1 MPDAREVYRSHAE
14 QYDELVRCEDRDG
27 NLLRAI
33 QERVALSGCDVIEF
47 GAGTGRV
54 TRLLA
59 PHVRSIRAFDQAPAM
74 LEVARAR
81 LSQGNVRF
89 ELADSNAVP
98 VADACAQLAIAG
110 WSYGHQTVWD
120 EQAWREPIE
129 RAVREMLRV
138 LAPAGTAIV
147 IETLGT
153 GHVTPFDPP
162 PALAAYYALLEDTFG
177 FTRSWIRTD
186 YEFASADDA
195 ERLVGFFFGAEAAR
209 ALGGKRTLPEC
220 TGLWTRQPNTAVRI
234 DSEPASK
241 PVIG

>member
-1 MPDAREVYRSHAE
+1 MQDAEEVYRSHAE

-33 QERVALSGCDVIEF
+33 QDRVALSGCDVIEF
-47 GAGTGRV
+47 GAGTGRL

-59 PHVRSIRAFDQAPAM
+59 PHVSSIRAFDVAPAM
-74 LEVARAR
+74 LDVARAR
-81 LSQGNVRF
+81 VAQRNVQF
-89 ELADSNAVP
+89 ELADNASVP
-98 VADACAQLAIAG
+98 VADGCAQLAIAG
-110 WSYGHQTVWD
+110 WSYGHQTVWH
-120 EQAWREPIE
+120 ERGWREPIE
-129 RAVREMLRV
+129 RAIREMLRV
-138 LAPAGTAIV
+138 LAPGGAAIV

-162 PALAAYYALLEDTFG
+162 TALAAYYAMLENTCG
-177 FTRSWIRTD
+177 FTRGWIRTD
-186 YEFASADDA
+186 YEFASPADA
-195 ERLVGFFFGAEAAR
+195 ERLVGFFFGEQAAR
-209 ALGGKRTLPEC
+209 ALHGRRTLAEC